1 MQQINLI
8 FSMGFDSNVYTQNQ
22 TFFNRKFVGEKQLLL
37 LLERELGLSGVFVS
51 EDERRDHYHKYIEL
65 VSLERKTFIS
75 DSFELDSKGVSK
87 ELLAWRDY
95 LKLSNWNFETGISER
110 LDLLSHLEKA
120 AVLHKG
126 EVDRWLD
133 VITALEK
140 ASAIGIATLR
150 LEDKR
155 SLLPPYLHCVFN
167 ELGRLGVT
175 VKENLAHE
183 AITSNSN
190 LHQLKRALI
199 APSGQVVL
207 DSNDTSFHIL
217 RFKDSVE
224 ASDFM
229 AQQLS
234 FGQQKPVLLNSI
246 VSNLDTSFA
255 TFDIPL
261 SGSDISNANPQL
273 IQLFKLA
280 GSLLFTT
287 INPYNLQALL
297 ALPRLPFSKKLAVKL
312 RKVLTQYAGIG
323 NEKWEE
329 TIQTY
334 LKSYSKDSKK
344 FKKQQDTLSLYLTR
358 NRVSE
363 ITSKDLK
370 DFYTAIGSWAG
381 QQLHLQNEV
390 LNQLQFGHLQN
401 LCSKLVQFLKACP
414 DEKFSATKFEILVG
428 HFYEPMRLQATEKQQ
443 YSPDVFDSGSQL
455 YAASDHTVWFDFYNT
470 KLQAKQGS
478 FLYASELKA
487 LEKTETFQHWSSASQ
502 IDFQLSQLYKGFLK
516 TNSHLCL
523 IICDTH
529 NGAPTT
535 EHPLYT
541 QLSAMVS
548 NLKDFEFAYDTDKQ
562 RLQEF
567 GWKAPKLAE
576 ISQMK
581 LPTTSDSIA
590 FTKTDLLAKR
600 AVESYSSLEN
610 LVYNPLDWVL
620 QYQAKISD
628 TGLGDIPEL
637 MLLKG
642 NLSHAV
648 VQSLLELDKERSID
662 LKTASLSALVA
673 SKLEEL
679 APQMALPFLLEEN
692 KIAFQT
698 FSTQLQMSFAALVG
712 IIHNNSLEFMEAESI
727 TEGHL
732 NGTFIKGAIDLLF
745 SKNGTPVVI
754 DLKWTYSDKKYMTL
768 LEEEKALQLAIYSK
782 LLDNTTSITGYF
794 LLSHGRLF
802 TQNDALSG
810 AGVVR
815 IAKEGTPSEVNNRV
829 VNRIG
834 NSYAYRWEELQSGYI
849 ELSEKSLLEDIPYAN
864 ATQDEDLVPLN
875 EIDKKKKEN
884 PYSDYNLLKGN
895 IR

>member
-1 MQQINLI
+1 
-8 FSMGFDSNVYTQNQ
+8 MGFDSNVYTQNQ

-37 LLERELGLSGVFVS
+37 FLERELGLSGVFVS
-51 EDERRDHYHKYIEL
+51 EDERRDHYHKYLEL
-65 VSLERKTFIS
+65 VLMERKTFIS
-75 DSFELDSKGVSK
+75 DSFELDPKGVSK

-95 LKLSNWNFETGISER
+95 LKLSNWNFETGISAR
-110 LDLLSHLEKA
+110 LDLISHLEKA
-120 AVLHKG
+120 AVLQKG
-126 EVDRWLD
+126 EVDRWSDIL
-133 VITALEK
+133 TALEK

-150 LEDKR
+150 LEDTR
-155 SLLPPYLHCVFN
+155 SLLPPYLQCVFN
-167 ELGRLGVT
+167 ELERLGVA
-175 VKENLAHE
+175 VEEHFAYE

-190 LHQLKRALI
+190 LHQLKKAFI
-199 APSGQVVL
+199 APSGSIAL
-207 DSNDTSFHIL
+207 DSNDSSFHIL

-229 AQQLS
+229 AQQWS
-234 FGQQKPVLLNSI
+234 FGQQKPVLLNSR

-255 TFDIPL
+255 TYDIPL

-297 ALPRLPFSKKLAVKL
+297 ALPRLPFSKRLAGQL
-312 RKVLTQYAGIG
+312 RKVLTQYAGVG

-329 TIQTY
+329 TIETY
-334 LKSYSKDSKK
+334 LKSYSKDTKK
-344 FKKQQDTLSLYLTR
+344 YKKQQNILSLYLTR
-358 NRVSE
+358 KRVSE
-363 ITSKDLK
+363 ISGKDLK
-370 DFYTAIGSWAG
+370 DLYTAIGGWAG
-381 QQLHLQNEV
+381 QQLHLQNTT
-390 LNQLQFGHLQN
+390 LYQLQFGHLQQ
-401 LCSKLVQFLKACP
+401 LCTKLVHYLASFH
-414 DEKFSATKFEILVG
+414 DDMFSAKRFEILVG

-487 LEKTETFQHWSSASQ
+487 LEETESFRHWSSAAQ

-516 TNSHLCL
+516 TDTHLCL
-523 IICDTH
+523 VICDTH
-529 NGAPTT
+529 EGTPTR

-548 NLKDFEFAYDTDKQ
+548 NLSDFEFAYDTDIQ

-567 GWKAPKLAE
+567 GWKAPKLAV
-576 ISQMK
+576 IPQTN
-581 LPTTSDSIA
+581 LPTKSDSIA
-590 FTKTDLLAKR
+590 FTKTNLLAKR
-600 AVESYSSLEN
+600 AQESYSSLEN
-610 LVYNPLDWVL
+610 LIYNPLDWVL

-648 VQSLLELDKERSID
+648 VQSLLELDKEGSID

-698 FSTQLQMSFAALVG
+698 FSTQLQQSFAALVG
-712 IIHNNSLEFMEAESI
+712 IIHNNSLEFIGAETI
-727 TEGHL
+727 AEGHL

-745 SKNGTPVVI
+745 TKNGTPVII
-754 DLKWTYSDKKYMTL
+754 DLKWTYSDKKYRTL

-802 TQNDALSG
+802 TQNDALNG
-810 AGVVR
+810 EGVVR
-815 IAKEGTPSEVNNRV
+815 IAKEGTPAEVNNRV

-834 NSYAYRWEELQSGYI
+834 NSYAYRWEEIQSGYI
-849 ELSEKSLLEDIPYAN
+849 EVAEESLLEDIPYDN
-864 ATQDEDLVPLN
+864 ATQDEALVPLN
-875 EIDKKKKEN
+875 ETEKKKKKN
-884 PYSDYNLLKGN
+884 PYSNYTLLKGN